1 VSRNPYAPGG
11 NKECIGQ
18 PGMQTSNGRA
28 SGSRTCPSQQ
38 VLMVREAVAG
48 LYQHSIARCGSCG
61 AVERV
66 PAQRCGKEGLLGL
79 LCCLTTGPEAKLT
92 TA

>member
-1 VSRNPYAPGG
+1 MPLGG

-18 PGMQTSNGRA
+18 PAMQTSNRKA
-28 SGSRTCPSQQ
+28 SGIRTCPSQQ

-48 LYQHSIARCGSCG
+48 LYQHSIARCGPCS

-66 PAQRCGKEGLLGL
+66 SAQRCGNEGLLY
-79 LCCLTTGPEAKLT
+79 CLTTGPEAELT